1 METFGEY
8 EAVEEL
14 ASTSV
19 STVYR
24 ARKAGGPARF
34 AIKLRHIRQHLPSGD
49 TELTPHPGGQPRE
62 LGEADELKFLEAAK
76 LQRRAAEAGGSHIAH
91 VRGFAIDERGAW
103 AVTDHFPRGSI
114 RNWINLQQRVNAAEL
129 AWLVHCIVQGLLAD
143 RKSVV

>member
-34 AIKLRHIRQHLPSGD
+34 AIKLRHIRQQISSSD
-49 TELTPHPGGQPRE
+49 TEHTPHPGAQPRE
-62 LGEADELKFLEAAK
+62 RHARRHILLPMLQASVLGLAVRATGVVAACFVASNGPDDFS
-76 LQRRAAEAGGSHIAH
+76 LIWVSRAAA
-91 VRGFAIDERGAW
+91 
-103 AVTDHFPRGSI
+103 RGS
-114 RNWINLQQRVNAAEL
+114 AP
-129 AWLVHCIVQGLLAD
+129 
-143 RKSVV
+143 